1 MEIILGKERR
11 RWSADEK
18 RAIVAETIAAGEVT
32 RVARRYGANPAMVF
46 AWRKKFAA
54 SSIEASRAPAFVP
67 VEVMARQDPLRT
79 PPLAPSPASF
89 VAVPSEAAA
98 QAQSAASSVLIDVE
112 IGADIR
118 LRINAGADAEVAAA
132 VAKALTQGPA
142 RR

>member
-11 RWSADEK
+11 RWSAAEK
-18 RAIVAETIAAGEVT
+18 RAIVAETIASGSVT
-32 RVARRYGANPAMVF
+32 RVARRHGANPAMVF
-46 AWRKKFAA
+46 AWRKKYGAAAVEATPRLEAPPRFAPVEL
-54 SSIEASRAPAFVP
+54 IAPA
-67 VEVMARQDPLRT
+67 ARTEPQPTPIAERT
-79 PPLAPSPASF
+79 ASPTIAAAPSA
-89 VAVPSEAAA
+89 
-98 QAQSAASSVLIDVE
+98 LIDVE